1 MLNSDGVTVVVPAFN
16 EAQRIGAVV
25 AALASRV
32 DEVIVVDDG
41 SCDDTA
47 AIAEAAGARVLR
59 QASNQGYIAAL
70 RHGIAAARAEVIVTI
85 DADGEMPLERIDALV
100 APIREGV
107 ADMVQGHRQ
116 QIVRPSERFLTWL
129 ASLKGPVGDSGS
141 GMRAIRSDLAKRL
154 ELKGA
159 CICGTLTLE
168 VLANGGRVQ
177 EVPIFLKAVAKPRR
191 IAWFHVRQLFYL
203 IPWLVRSFKGQ
214 GMQDEK

>member
-1 MLNSDGVTVVVPAFN
+1 MPAFN

-25 AALASRV
+25 AALVPRV

-41 SCDDTA
+41 SRDDTA

-70 RHGIAAARAEVIVTI
+70 RQGIVAARGEIIVTL
-85 DADGEMPLERIDALV
+85 DADGEMPLESIDALV

-129 ASLKGPVGDSGS
+129 ASLKGPVGDSGT

-168 VLANGGRVQ
+168 VLANGGRVK
-177 EVPIFLKAVAKPRR
+177 EVPILLRAVAKPRR
-191 IAWFHVRQLFYL
+191 IAWFHARQLFYL
-203 IPWLVRSFKGQ
+203 IPWLLFSSKAQ
-214 GMQDEK
+214 GVHDEK